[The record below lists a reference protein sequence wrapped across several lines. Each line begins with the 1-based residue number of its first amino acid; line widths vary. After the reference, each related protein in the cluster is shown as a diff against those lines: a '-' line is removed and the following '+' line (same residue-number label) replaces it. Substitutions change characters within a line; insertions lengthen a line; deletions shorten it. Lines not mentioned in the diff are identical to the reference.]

1 MRGYFGIGVENV
13 SKPMNVGNL
22 VRSAHAFGT
31 SFVFTVA
38 AAFDPFEVDSN
49 TSEAQGQVP
58 CYRFTSVAD
67 LRLPEDCTLVGV
79 ELDDQAVELPSFR
92 HPRCAAYVLGQERGG
107 LSAAMIERC
116 EFLVRIPTQ
125 FSLNLATA
133 GAIVMYDRL
142 LAMRRFAARPLM
154 PGAPVE
160 PPPAHEWGVPVWRRK
175 PGTVKTG

>member
-1 MRGYFGIGVENV
+1 MRGYFAIGVENV

-22 VRSAHAFGT
+22 VRSAHAFGA
-31 SFVFTVA
+31 SFAFTVA
-38 AAFDPFEVDSN
+38 AAFDPTEVDSN
-49 TSEAQGQVP
+49 TSEAQGQMP
-58 CYRFTSVAD
+58 FYRFASVAEM
-67 LRLPEDCTLVGV
+67 RLPEECTLVGI
-79 ELDDQAVELPSFR
+79 ELDDRAVELPSFR

-107 LSAAMIERC
+107 LSAGMIERC

-142 LAMRRFAARPLM
+142 LAMRRFASRPLM

-160 PPPAHEWGVPVWRRK
+160 PPPTHEWGMPVWRRK
-175 PGTVKTG
+175 PGGTKTG